1 MAFKIIGR
9 KKKSWSIGLKMR
21 DLLIKI
27 MSKRNHSSC
36 VCCYE
41 EVGRI
46 SITPEKAD
54 DKIIIHAGKGRGF

>member
-1 MAFKIIGR
+1 
-9 KKKSWSIGLKMR
+9 MR
-21 DLLIKI
+21 DSLIKI

-36 VCCYE
+36 VCYYE

-54 DKIIIHAGKGRGF
+54 DKIIIHAGKGRGFQHLSLFYI